1 MCHARPAHP
10 ACWGRPLLSGRPG
23 LCPGRLPHS
32 LQRGRLRGR
41 PGLRAATK
49 AAERGRCRSASGTRE
64 GALPRWVRARPLPD
78 RARGAVAWP
87 ALPSPRSGRWR
98 QGTVSLGG
106 SVRASPSR
114 QNHRHG
120 ARGPRL
126 PGGRHRTPA
135 GWRPAGLL
143 TCLSS
148 LAFPRGSARPPRTP
162 TTPSRCRRCPLA
174 SGAGLPHALASPAG
188 ARTVRAPGKSIYL
201 RLGSLLFLH
210 HQSGRFKL
218 RHLVPSSPRLSSTG
232 RRPWA
237 AAGPGGARC
246 GHDTFPP
253 LGRRGPRLLP
263 GRRAHPSAQS
273 SALCFVTPPGDP
285 KRRRSVRLRSCC
297 KFGIGC
303 PRSPHFLSLG
313 QAAVP
318 PGEGLGRG
326 MGPPP
331 PSGEASCE
339 QCHRSMN

>member
-41 PGLRAATK
+41 PGLRAATR

-64 GALPRWVRARPLPD
+64 GTLPRWVRARPLPD
-78 RARGAVAWP
+78 RARGAVAWAAP
-87 ALPSPRSGRWR
+87 PSPRSGSWR

-174 SGAGLPHALASPAG
+174 SGTGHPDGQSPREKHLLTAWLAPVSPPPKWTLQAETFG
-188 ARTVRAPGKSIYL
+188 PIQPQTVQHRAPA
-201 RLGSLLFLH
+201 LG
-210 HQSGRFKL
+210 
-218 RHLVPSSPRLSSTG
+218 
-232 RRPWA
+232 
-237 AAGPGGARC
+237 C

-285 KRRRSVRLRSCC
+285 ERRRSARLRSCC